1 MSDTTNVEDAAVAT
15 PAKKKSVKKAAAK
28 PAKKAAAKPAK
39 KAVAKKAAGS
49 KGRRAKY
56 SDDAKITLLVKENPR
71 RKGTVAY
78 DKFSKFRSGMTVGEF
93 MKAGE
98 RHEDWN
104 MRGIIATAVARKQI
118 SVTEKK

>member
-1 MSDTTNVEDAAVAT
+1 MTTDTDKTTGEAAA
-15 PAKKKSVKKAAAK
+15 PAAKKSRKA
-28 PAKKAAAKPAK
+28 PAK
-39 KAVAKKAAGS
+39 KAVKKTAKKAAKKTGAS
-49 KGRRAKY
+49 KGRRAKF

-78 DKFSKFRSGMTVGEF
+78 DKFAKFRNGMTVGEF
-93 MKAGE
+93 IKAGE

-104 MRGIIATAVARKQI
+104 MRGIIATAIARKQI

>member
-1 MSDTTNVEDAAVAT
+1 MTIDTDKTTGEAT
-15 PAKKKSVKKAAAK
+15 APAAKKKAKKAVKKVAKKAVKKAAS
-28 PAKKAAAKPAK
+28 
-39 KAVAKKAAGS
+39 G
-49 KGRRAKY
+49 KGRRAKF

-78 DKFSKFRSGMTVGEF
+78 DKFAKFKSGMTVGEF

-104 MRGIIATAVARKQI
+104 MRGILATAIARKQI